1 MQFVVYSNYEILL
14 LFNLFPINTL
24 TTVCYAEYNAAD
36 FRAA

>member
-24 TTVCYAEYNAAD
+24 LAVCYAEYNAAD
-36 FRAA
+36 VRTA